1 MSSDLKDLKKEIA
14 MRDELIAGQE
24 RELRIQSR
32 LIEEQKEMIEFLQ
45 EHISKI
51 TDIINNA

>member
-24 RELRIQSR
+24 RELRLQSR
-32 LIEEQKEMIEFLQ
+32 LIEEQKEMIGFLQ

-51 TDIINNA
+51 TDIINSV

>member
-1 MSSDLKDLKKEIA
+1 MSPDLKKEIA
-14 MRDELIAGQE
+14 IRNKLIAGLE
-24 RELRIQSR
+24 RELRLQNR
-32 LIEEQKEMIEFLQ
+32 LIEEEKEIIEFLQ

>member
-14 MRDELIAGQE
+14 MRDELIAGLE
-24 RELRIQSR
+24 RELRLQSR
-32 LIEEQKEMIEFLQ
+32 LIEEQKEMIGFLQ

-51 TDIINNA
+51 TDIINSV